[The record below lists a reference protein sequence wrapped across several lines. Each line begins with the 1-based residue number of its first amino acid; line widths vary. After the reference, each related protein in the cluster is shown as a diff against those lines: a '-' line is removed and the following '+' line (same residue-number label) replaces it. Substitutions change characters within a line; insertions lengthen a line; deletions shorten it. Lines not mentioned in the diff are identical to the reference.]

1 MSETGT
7 TSDVVVI
14 GGGVVGCTTAYRL
27 AQADLTVTVVERG
40 ACGREASWAGAGIL
54 VPGSEAR
61 DDPLAAMRRAS
72 VARYPA
78 LAAELAERSG
88 IDPQYIICG
97 CLDLI
102 TDDNQ
107 DVAADREVAAA
118 AGRTIA
124 SGEPAI
130 ERLTRDQVRELEPE
144 ITRRIRGALHVR
156 EVAQV
161 RNPRLMAALHGA
173 CLQLGVRFREHTP
186 VIDLVVEG
194 SRVTGVLTTDGALS
208 ADRVVLAAG
217 AWSSRIGRRLEGL
230 IKVYPVR
237 GQIVLLKMTPR
248 PFTRVIEHGKCYLV
262 CRVDGRILVGATEEH
277 ESGFDKRNTA
287 GGVAN
292 LLALAERFV
301 PTLKDATLIRSWAG
315 LRPGTPDSKPYIGP
329 VPGFE
334 GLVAATG
341 HFRSGLTLAPITADL
356 ITQLI
361 TGATPEFDLT
371 PFLPGR

>member
-1 MSETGT
+1 MTN
-7 TSDVVVI
+7 VVVI

-27 AQADLTVTVVERG
+27 ARAGLTVTVVERG

-61 DDPLAAMRRAS
+61 HDPLAAMRRAS

-130 ERLTRDQVRELEPE
+130 ERLTRDQARELEPE

-161 RNPRLMAALHGA
+161 RNPRLMAALRGA
-173 CLQLGVRFREHTP
+173 CLQLGVRIREHTP

-194 SRVTGVLTTDGALS
+194 SRVTGVLTPDGTLS

-217 AWSSRIGRRLEGL
+217 AWSGRIGRRLEGL

-237 GQIVLLKMTPR
+237 GQIVLLEMTPR

-287 GGVAN
+287 GGVGN
-292 LLALAERFV
+292 LLELAERFV
-301 PTLKDATLIRSWAG
+301 PTLKNATLIRSWAG

-329 VPGFE
+329 VPGLE
-334 GLVAATG
+334 GLIAATG

-356 ITQLI
+356 VTQLI
-361 TGATPEFDLT
+361 TGTTPEFDLT